1 LYLRFSWLL
10 ISGTVNVN
18 CPGYV
23 LGGTHSVSGQ
33 FLANEDFTLSAGT
46 LTGTAPLITNK
57 RFYWL
62 GGVLYNLV
70 SGVQCLNGVT
80 IDSAATKQITLTTL
94 NNFAV
99 RSLLLS
105 PSAAA
110 HGYLHSLSL
119 RVAQDAV
126 WLAGSIAGSSAT
138 IINSPSSATFTLNFA
153 APYSFLN
160 AGGQPS
166 VFVNNATFDSIGAGA
181 ATLQFAFQNND
192 NATLR
197 VSGSGLVYFAGGG
210 YNNGTATFGPAATVQ
225 LGGVFSLLPNSTF
238 AGSGKAVLS
247 GTVNV
252 DSLFNVSGSTE
263 VSDGQTNFNLDATLA
278 NFGNPLT
285 GTRPTLSRFLSV
297 LALGRSL

>member
-1 LYLRFSWLL
+1 M
-10 ISGTVNVN
+10 
-18 CPGYV
+18 
-23 LGGTHSVSGQ
+23 
-33 FLANEDFTLSAGT
+33 
-46 LTGTAPLITNK
+46 
-57 RFYWL
+57 
-62 GGVLYNLV
+62 
-70 SGVQCLNGVT
+70 
-80 IDSAATKQITLTTL
+80 
-94 NNFAV
+94 
-99 RSLLLS
+99 
-105 PSAAA
+105 
-110 HGYLHSLSL
+110 
-119 RVAQDAV
+119 
-126 WLAGSIAGSSAT
+126 
-138 IINSPSSATFTLNFA
+138 
-153 APYSFLN
+153 
-160 AGGQPS
+160 
-166 VFVNNATFDSIGAGA
+166 FVNNATFDSIGAGA

-285 GTRPTLSRFLSV
+285 GTRPILSLSLRVPSSDLLSLFFFLFFFS
-297 LALGRSL
+297 RQ

>member
-1 LYLRFSWLL
+1 MS
-10 ISGTVNVN
+10 
-18 CPGYV
+18 
-23 LGGTHSVSGQ
+23 
-33 FLANEDFTLSAGT
+33 
-46 LTGTAPLITNK
+46 
-57 RFYWL
+57 
-62 GGVLYNLV
+62 
-70 SGVQCLNGVT
+70 
-80 IDSAATKQITLTTL
+80 
-94 NNFAV
+94 
-99 RSLLLS
+99 
-105 PSAAA
+105 
-110 HGYLHSLSL
+110 
-119 RVAQDAV
+119 QDAV

-197 VSGSGLVYFAGGG
+197 ASGSGLVYFAGGG

-238 AGSGKAVLS
+238 AGSGKAILS

-285 GTRPTLSRFLSV
+285 GTRPILSRFLFVFPLLTFSPYFF
-297 LALGRSL
+297 LSFFPSERWYRGSLRAAAERAVAVHRERWSDAHSLP

>member
-1 LYLRFSWLL
+1 
-10 ISGTVNVN
+10 
-18 CPGYV
+18 V

-46 LTGTAPLITNK
+46 LTGTAPLITSK

-105 PSAAA
+105 PSAPAMVT
-110 HGYLHSLSL
+110 YISLSL
-119 RVAQDAV
+119 SVCVAQDAV

-138 IINSPSSATFTLNFA
+138 IINSPSTATFTLNFA
-153 APYSFLN
+153 SPYSFLN

-197 VSGSGLVYFAGGG
+197 ASGSGLVYFAGGG